1 MSLHYVRVF
10 PAFDNFSPAVRPTG
24 NMVVIGDAT
33 AGTANEVVEVTSTA
47 EAVSLFSSSATAPSA
62 LSKSLITAMS
72 QDPSPSR
79 LWGIKVGTAGSPTP
93 VPDPA
98 SALTAAAALNVQFVV
113 LANTPLTATSG
124 AAGGAIEALRN
135 HVVTVS
141 AAGDGKE
148 RMGVAMLTK
157 GVASPA
163 LVSGT
168 LVSDRM
174 VYVAHQSDEDAA
186 SAVAGTIAGYPPS
199 TSMILKQVA
208 IKNVSFTDAQIDTI
222 NGQES
227 EEPTV
232 PSAIEGQG
240 VVWLTSPVLL
250 PGGGVYLGEG
260 YTGNRQ
266 KLKFIDVQRTLDD
279 VTFRLKA
286 RLIGSIGNLRI
297 SRSGLRA
304 LILQMEAVLNP
315 LVAGGVLEG
324 YQLTVPV
331 LKLLDADPATLTDSQ
346 VEAVKRA
353 HTDRVAQVLASVE
366 YAGAMHRIHINLK
379 FN

>member
-1 MSLHYVRVF
+1 MALHYVRVF
-10 PAFDNFSPAVRPTG
+10 PAFDSFAPTVRPTG

-33 AGTANEVVEVTSTA
+33 AGTANAPVEITSPA
-47 EAVSLFSSSATAPSA
+47 EASKQFSANATAPSA
-62 LSKSLITAMS
+62 LTKSLITAMA

-79 LWGIKVGTAGSPTP
+79 LWGIKQGTVA
-93 VPDPA
+93 D
-98 SALTAAAALNVQFVV
+98 ALTAAEALDVQFVV
-113 LANTPLTATSG
+113 LANTPLTAAS
-124 AAGGAIEALRN
+124 AQAGGAVTALRD
-135 HVVTVS
+135 HVVTTS

-157 GVASPA
+157 GVADAA
-163 LVSGT
+163 LVTGA

-174 VYVAHQSDEDAA
+174 VYVAHQSDQDAA
-186 SAVAGTIAGYPPS
+186 SAVAGTIAGYPPY

-208 IKNVSFTDAQIDTI
+208 INNVPFSAAQIDAI
-222 NGQES
+222 NGGED
-227 EEPTV
+227 ETNPAV
-232 PSAIEGQG
+232 PSGIAGKG

-250 PGGGVYLGEG
+250 PGGGTYLGEG
-260 YTGNRQ
+260 YTGNPG

-304 LILQMEAVLNP
+304 LIVQMEAVLNP

-324 YQLTVPV
+324 YKLTVPV
-331 LKLLDADPATLTDSQ
+331 LNLLDADPDTLTPAQ
-346 VEAVKRA
+346 VQAVHDA
-353 HTDRVAQVLASVE
+353 HTNRVAQVLASVE